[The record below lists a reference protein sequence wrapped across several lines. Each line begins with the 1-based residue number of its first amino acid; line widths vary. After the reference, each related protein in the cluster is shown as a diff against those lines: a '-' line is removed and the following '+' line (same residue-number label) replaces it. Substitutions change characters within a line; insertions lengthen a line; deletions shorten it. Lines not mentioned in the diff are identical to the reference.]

1 MSTSNLISS
10 QEKVSNEDSIISSS
24 TAISLLTEPITQDIT
39 KGQNANLIEKN
50 IEQRITEILSY
61 LHSDSNL
68 ANTKIPILKY
78 LQSLLLSVEF
88 NSEILLRKTINEK
101 DKLNLYKVIIQQYI
115 FYTNIGNK
123 KEEEEN
129 YRSELQNLFLLLL
142 SQVILEKDSYHYI
155 LSPLINFINRK
166 NISNSNKKNSSA
178 GTPSNDYDSTINLKP
193 EHFQRV
199 LLLLRFFYGY
209 YNNESSINYF
219 FFSGDSDSSI
229 IIPNKENNLDRNK
242 KILNLDET
250 LCVMLFIKVMKSEY
264 IKAIDPKI
272 NFKLFEM
279 KFQDKKNSICINI
292 DTDNQLT
299 SPLCKDPLLKLDENE
314 MNCVLIKLIPNKKK
328 TIINSE
334 IYVGITRVDLPPIS
348 MLELEK
354 DKNTKNNCEIKEII
368 LFQNFIG
375 ICSNIII
382 YKEKKSEGLPKFLLS
397 DNERVKI
404 SLMKNDTN
412 NNNNINEN
420 NRQSIHWNF
429 PNGIYNEKIYSSFM
443 EAELVEKQDNILGKL
458 NINNTKGYYNN
469 YIDFLNN
476 NIISIYIP
484 TRYMIPVQHEEKTI
498 QNTSQL
504 ILVDS
509 INGLHAEFNTRTP
522 GLNGVHIFPHLYE
535 DDLSI
540 LGGITHLLPILEL
553 MLEHD
558 EFLNSE
564 NFYLFFELI
573 TIYVFSPKFQKAL
586 SKDKSNF
593 FKNLSYFLE
602 RIPEIFFNDV
612 LAENFKAIL
621 VFLCPPDEPN
631 KNYKE
636 LCSQFHN
643 YILINEKILLK
654 FNENNQI
661 KLLNQVCT
669 TISKCDFDIDII
681 KIIRIIL
688 HYDKNRKY
696 KFCCKNHCDYFNQVY
711 SVMEPELS
719 KILEPIYKLL
729 EKIFEKTYF
738 KLMQQYENLNINNN
752 QTKNNKKNNNKN
764 VVTLSEMKFEERN
777 NLYYLFYLLTYN
789 ISPCL
794 QKMIIDLCIKL
805 ISNKSFINFLTV
817 FDSKKELFDIILFVF
832 KTSIF
837 DVKISAIN
845 LLFLI
850 EKKYNWSH
858 FENNDIR
865 IFFKNELLPVFLLD
879 EVGGDENNNL
889 EIETNEINEIN
900 NIEEDND
907 TKKINNILK
916 RKKELNVS
924 ESYKYT
930 KSDEYGL
937 MQDIE
942 VDSQKYVLFSPSK
955 MEKTICK
962 LYNKKKYRYII
973 GDLYIKIFEYIHD
986 NDLILDLLIKTVSNG
1001 DISLI
1006 YNFLTTIKN
1015 IIDSSSITKQTI
1027 LYNEIIN
1034 KDLFLQFILD
1044 VNLQLYILNNNRDK
1058 DKKFITSFS
1067 LDAYKNSNVSED
1079 LETPLTED
1087 EKKKM
1092 IKQCL
1097 KDCESILLFI
1107 FTQNIRKL
1115 DYLLSWGKYYEHLRE
1130 ENILYD
1136 HIYEFINEI
1145 FLSLLTSKKTTIK
1158 TFDERFDLT
1167 KPEIQSTLYY
1177 FNIFFEF
1184 ITFFKLKFNDS
1195 FFLLNKLEMTKIL
1208 EENLKLILC
1217 NQESFK
1223 IENLT
1228 PFQEMQKVD
1237 DKVKS
1242 FPFITVVSKILNP
1255 IWIGGDKKTFK
1266 SENEIYS
1273 KHINGFINKNTFNNE
1288 LEILFYNFGENFF
1301 GNNKNI
1307 CNRGMNLITTLYHF
1321 FTILLN
1327 VGGEKREIGDCFKDF
1342 RLYLLLLIIAPP
1354 TINISESIKKKKWPN
1369 ESQNAEMRNTI
1380 HYILFDSIFFLY
1392 AKLQNLKIQEKEYKA
1407 KPEEEESKKNIECI
1421 LILRQLYMKNL
1432 GFLLKV
1438 LNKIYRGFKADE
1450 LRNKGFKL
1458 FNNKTKVIER
1468 IKNSGAF
1475 SFINELYEEC
1485 FIQKKRNDSLKKNHL
1500 NANDFIQL
1508 EFDINTPEKEK
1519 EKEKNN
1525 DNDNG
1530 NEPIMKKFDSEKK
1543 IPTFK
1548 NLEKLEKDNLIPNKS
1563 EVLENKNI
1571 PITENDKNNLTI
1583 NSENNYLDDI
1593 CAINFNAGEG
1603 KDIDLTED
1611 NLKKLEK
1618 YINLFLED
1626 ENIRYYYENHLEQ
1639 NKQYL
1644 YSFTATI
1651 ETRQR
1656 KIKSI
1661 IPLFDNRKNIKNYPN
1676 DICLMP
1682 YYYQENKYKNELMK
1696 NIEKISRYLR
1706 DEIKLSK
1713 KILEMEEIRKEVDY
1727 RNEKKKLFKFKSIW
1741 SYDDFFYDTKKYK
1754 LKYKLLNHLT
1764 SDFTRIFLTP
1774 ISDIDY
1780 YLPKFTQFKGDIFRN
1795 ELGENSAY
1803 PISKLI
1809 DISFSKCNNKD
1820 KDKNKNEINN
1830 NTPENV
1836 KRKNSNDISNNNNS
1850 MISFDSLNFSSTSN
1864 QENINNKI
1872 NPIYELYQEYYSFL
1886 KDKELIEAK
1895 EPENSINSYDPY
1907 DLKLFQYFIEKNH
1920 LHNKGIYLQ
1929 CEACLIK
1936 LPYHIKGIIF
1946 VNNEEIGFYSYDIKK
1961 SEKDEDYDSDKKL
1974 CFGAIFHEQRE
1985 KYKDYFIKIPFT
1997 QIELLLKRRYYF
2009 KRNVLEVFT
2018 QNKKSYL
2025 FRIDETKSES
2035 FFNDIITNNQKS
2047 KFNVEFDNITIENN
2061 KSEDKIGLVNK
2072 TNLLFEYNNYRS
2084 LFFTKRFTKVTTI
2097 KNIYIKWINWEI
2109 STFTLLNYL
2118 NLFSSRSY
2126 HDINQYPVFP
2136 WIITDYKNKE
2146 IPDLSLDNNPNN
2158 LNNSQY
2164 VPIIRPMGTPVGMF
2178 DFTEEAKERK
2188 DNYLMNFSNPDV
2200 KNPDDNYDR
2209 YGSHYSTGLNLT
2221 YYLVRVF
2228 PYSYTRIE
2236 MQGKNF
2242 DDPNRL
2248 FNALDNSFEC
2258 VISQKSDLRELI
2270 PEFFCFP
2277 EMFYNLNDLN
2287 LGEVMDEKIK
2297 QMKPVND
2304 ILLPPWANNDGYN
2317 FIKLH
2322 REMLESVEISE
2333 KIHDWFNIIFGSK
2346 QKGKKAK
2353 AINNLFNKQTYDEFD
2368 DDHKKAPDTE
2378 KIYQNRMV
2386 EFGVTPSQVFKN
2398 DADKRLNIK
2407 NLRKKPI
2414 LFDFMTKKGKKPNMV
2429 FSLDTIDEIKL
2440 RESEI
2445 YVEGEPY
2452 KLFSSWK
2459 KDEEHKHEKMLFLY
2473 SDKVK
2478 IISRSEKS
2486 FFKKNKNKAI
2496 KDKDKDIRDSKT
2508 KEKHKGSQ
2516 DNININKDINNNL
2529 NNSKGGKEE
2538 NEMEDFTKENN
2549 EIKEENSIDEKE
2561 IRIEDNTI
2569 IEETDIKDEEISE
2582 ITSSKDISKY
2592 NRTLFCPKFRMDSA
2606 LSPTII
2612 YDKGNYVALGGFY
2625 NGLITINKIDD
2636 NEKANKKNKNLKNIN
2651 LIFTHKFAP
2660 LSPVTIMKIDESESF
2675 IICANKMGCVFIF
2688 SIDIDN
2694 KLEWTLQKTFQ
2705 DNQKE
2710 ITALDLNENLNIFIT
2725 CDKEGYNN
2733 VYTFPQG
2740 KLFNSFKLNENQI
2753 HNKTLLTPIDNS
2765 NNNSNSISRSES
2777 NTNIS
2782 LTQNELFADIVII
2795 SHNPLPC
2802 FIFYIHSK
2810 KFLCVFSINF
2820 HFIIAKYDI
2829 DIVPNGLKKYSDCF
2843 RKDYLFIYNKNSKNI
2858 EIYDIISLNVVLRTS
2873 KFEYTFV
2880 DFYFSKQMEHA
2891 LIMVKNDDDK
2901 IENTSTN
2908 NKDKNLKKNCKILL
2922 LIAPGKE
2929 DGKTG

>member
-1 MSTSNLISS
+1 MSTKNLISA

-24 TAISLLTEPITQDIT
+24 TSISISTEPITQDIT

-61 LHSDSNL
+61 LQSDSNL
-68 ANTKIPILKY
+68 ANNKIPILKY

-115 FYTNIGNK
+115 FYTNAGNK

-142 SQVILEKDSYHYI
+142 SQVVLEKDSYHYI

-166 NISNSNKKNSSA
+166 NIINSNKKNSA
-178 GTPSNDYDSTINLKP
+178 GIPPSDSDSTINLKP
-193 EHFQRV
+193 EHLQRV
-199 LLLLRFFYGY
+199 LLLLRYFYGY

-229 IIPNKENNLDRNK
+229 TISNKENNLDRNK

-250 LCVMLFIKVMKSEY
+250 LCIMMFIKVMKSEY
-264 IKAIDPKI
+264 IKAINPKI

-279 KFQDKKNSICINI
+279 KFQEKKNSICINI

-299 SPLCKDPLLKLDENE
+299 SPMCKDPLIKLDENE
-314 MNCVLIKLIPNKKK
+314 MNCVLIKLSANKKK

-334 IYVGITRVDLPPIS
+334 LYVGITRVDLPPIS
-348 MLELEK
+348 MIELEK
-354 DKNTKNNCEIKEII
+354 DKNAKNNCEIKEIA
-368 LFQNFIG
+368 LFKNFIG

-382 YKEKKSEGLPKFLLS
+382 YKEKKNEGLPKFLLS
-397 DNERVKI
+397 DNERVRI

-412 NNNNINEN
+412 NNNNINET

-429 PNGIYNEKIYSSFM
+429 PNGIYNEKLYSYFIQ
-443 EAELVEKQDNILGKL
+443 AELVEKQDNITGKL
-458 NINNTKGYYNN
+458 NINNNKGYYNN

-476 NIISIYIP
+476 NLISIYIP
-484 TRYMIPVQHEEKTI
+484 TRYMIPAQNEEKTI

-509 INGLHAEFNTRTP
+509 INGLNAEFNTRTP
-522 GLNGVHIFPHLYE
+522 GLNGVHIFPNLYE

-553 MLEHD
+553 MLEHN

-586 SKDKSNF
+586 AKDKSNF

-602 RIPEIFFNDV
+602 RIPEKFFNDV

-661 KLLNQVCT
+661 KLMNQICT

-688 HYDKNRKY
+688 HYDKNRKF
-696 KFCCKNHCDYFNQVY
+696 KFCCKKHCDYFNQVY

-719 KILEPIYKLL
+719 KILEPIHKLL
-729 EKIFEKTYF
+729 EKIFEKTYD
-738 KLMQQYENLNINNN
+738 KLMSQYENLNINN
-752 QTKNNKKNNNKN
+752 QTKNNKKNSCKN
-764 VVTLSEMKFEERN
+764 LITFSEMKFEERN

-789 ISPCL
+789 ISPCS
-794 QKMIIDLCIKL
+794 QYMIIDLCIKF
-805 ISNKSFINFLTV
+805 ISSNSFNNFLSV
-817 FDSKKELFDIILFVF
+817 FDSKNELFDILLFVF

-837 DVKISAIN
+837 DIKIRALE
-845 LLFLI
+845 LLLNI
-850 EKKYNWSH
+850 EKKNNWSH
-858 FENNDIR
+858 FANNNIK
-865 IFFKNELLPVFLLD
+865 IFFQNEILPVFLLD

-889 EIETNEINEIN
+889 EIEKNENEIN
-900 NIEEDND
+900 IEEEKDKNQ
-907 TKKINNILK
+907 TNNILE
-916 RKKELNVS
+916 RKQELNIYA
-924 ESYKYT
+924 SYKYK
-930 KSDEYGL
+930 KSDKYGIIH
-937 MQDIE
+937 DIE
-942 VDSQKYVLFSPSK
+942 IDREKYVLFSPTK
-955 MEKTICK
+955 MEKNICK
-962 LYNKKKYRYII
+962 LFYKKKYRYIAEEMFF
-973 GDLYIKIFEYIHD
+973 KIFEFIYD
-986 NDLILDLLIKTVSNG
+986 NELILDLLIKIVSNG
-1001 DISLI
+1001 DLSLI
-1006 YNFLTTIKN
+1006 SNFLSNFKSIL
-1015 IIDSSSITKQTI
+1015 DSSDITKHAI

-1044 VNLQLYILNNNRDK
+1044 INLQLYIINNNRDK
-1058 DKKFITSFS
+1058 NKIFNTSFP

-1097 KDCESILLFI
+1097 KDCENILLFI

-1130 ENILYD
+1130 ENIIYD
-1136 HIYEFINEI
+1136 YIYDFINEI
-1145 FLSLLTSKKTTIK
+1145 FLAILTTKKKTIITL
-1158 TFDERFDLT
+1158 TERSDLA

-1184 ITFFKLKFNDS
+1184 ITFFKLKYNDS
-1195 FFLLNKLEMTKIL
+1195 FFLMNKSETNKII

-1217 NQESFK
+1217 NQESFNT
-1223 IENLT
+1223 ENLT
-1228 PFQEMQKVD
+1228 PFQETQKVD

-1255 IWIGGDKKTFK
+1255 IWMGGDKKTFK
-1266 SENEIYS
+1266 TENEIYS
-1273 KHINGFINKNTFNNE
+1273 KHINGCINKNTYINE

-1327 VGGEKREIGDCFKDF
+1327 VGGEQQEISDNFKDF

-1354 TINISESIKKKKWPN
+1354 TINITESIKKKKWPN
-1369 ESQNAEMRNTI
+1369 ETQNLEMRKTI
-1380 HYILFDSIFFLY
+1380 HYIIFDSIFFLY
-1392 AKLQNLKIQEKEYKA
+1392 HKLNNLKMQEKEYNK

-1421 LILRQLYMKNL
+1421 LKLRKLYMENL
-1432 GFLLKV
+1432 GFLLKI

-1450 LRNKGFKL
+1450 MSNKGFKL
-1458 FNNKTKVIER
+1458 FNNKTKIIER
-1468 IKNSGAF
+1468 IRNSGAF
-1475 SFINELYEEC
+1475 SFINEFYEEC
-1485 FIQKKRNDSLKKNHL
+1485 FIQKKINEPLKKNNI

-1508 EFDINTPEKEK
+1508 EFNINTPEKEK
-1519 EKEKNN
+1519 EIKKND
-1525 DNDNG
+1525 DNN
-1530 NEPIMKKFDSEKK
+1530 NELILKKQESEKT
-1543 IPTFK
+1543 IP
-1548 NLEKLEKDNLIPNKS
+1548 NLKMEQLDKSDELIPNKTV
-1563 EVLENKNI
+1563 VLENNNI
-1571 PITENDKNNLTI
+1571 NKDNDNNNLAI
-1583 NSENNYLDDI
+1583 NLANNYLDDI
-1593 CAINFNAGEG
+1593 CTINFITGEM
-1603 KDIDLTED
+1603 KDITLPYD
-1611 NLKKLEK
+1611 NFKKLEK

-1626 ENIRYYYENHLEQ
+1626 ENIKAYFENHLEQ
-1639 NKQYL
+1639 NTQYL
-1644 YSFTATI
+1644 YPFTATI

-1656 KIKSI
+1656 KIKSM

-1682 YYYQENKYKNELMK
+1682 YYYRENKYKNELMK

-1764 SDFTRIFLTP
+1764 SDFTKIFLTP

-1803 PISKLI
+1803 PISKLV
-1809 DISFSKCNNKD
+1809 DISFSKYNN
-1820 KDKNKNEINN
+1820 KDKNKNDTN
-1830 NTPENV
+1830 NTSENT
-1836 KRKNSNDISNNNNS
+1836 KRKNSNDTNNGNNNNNNNNS
-1850 MISFDSLNFSSTSN
+1850 MISFDSLNFSSLSN

-1872 NPIYELYQEYYSFL
+1872 NPIYELNQEYYSFL
-1886 KDKELIEAK
+1886 KDKELIEIK
-1895 EPENSINSYDPY
+1895 EQENSINSYDPY
-1907 DLKLFQYFIEKNH
+1907 DLKLFQDFIEKNH

-1961 SEKDEDYDSDKKL
+1961 TENDEDYDWDKKL
-1974 CFGAIFHEQRE
+1974 CFGSIFHEQTE

-2025 FRIDETKSES
+2025 FRIDETKSEI
-2035 FFNDIITNNQKS
+2035 FFNDIISNNQKS
-2047 KFNVEFDNITIENN
+2047 KFNVDFENITIENN

-2109 STFTLLNYL
+2109 STFTLINYL

-2136 WIITDYKNKE
+2136 WIITNYTNKE
-2146 IPDLSLDNNPNN
+2146 IPDLTLDNNPNN
-2158 LNNSQY
+2158 LNNNKY
-2164 VPIIRPMGTPVGMF
+2164 IPIIRPMGTPVGMF

-2188 DNYLMNFSNPDV
+2188 DNYLMNFSNPDE
-2200 KNPDDNYDR
+2200 KNPDENYDR

-2287 LGEVMDEKIK
+2287 LGEVFDEKIK
-2297 QMKPVND
+2297 QNKLVND
-2304 ILLPPWANNDGYN
+2304 IILPPWANNDGYN

-2353 AINNLFNKQTYDEFD
+2353 AINNLFNVQTYDEFD
-2368 DDHKKAPDTE
+2368 DKHKTSSIGE

-2414 LFDFMTKKGKKPNMV
+2414 LFDFMTKKGKKQNMV

-2445 YVEGEPY
+2445 NIEGEPY
-2452 KLFSSWK
+2452 KIFSSWK
-2459 KDEEHKHEKMLFLY
+2459 KDEELKHEKMLLLY

-2478 IISRSEKS
+2478 IITRSEKS
-2486 FFKKNKNKAI
+2486 FFKNNKSKANRDKNNNKDKTKDKNKGN
-2496 KDKDKDIRDSKT
+2496 
-2508 KEKHKGSQ
+2508 Q

-2529 NNSKGGKEE
+2529 NNSKDNKEE
-2538 NEMEDFTKENN
+2538 NEMEDLNK
-2549 EIKEENSIDEKE
+2549 EIKEENSIDEDE
-2561 IRIEDNTI
+2561 IKIEDNSI
-2569 IEETDIKDEEISE
+2569 IEDSDIKEEEISE

-2592 NRTLFCPKFRMDSA
+2592 NRALFCPKCRMDSA

-2625 NGLITINKIDD
+2625 NGLIVINKIEE
-2636 NEKANKKNKNLKNIN
+2636 NEKSNKKNKNLKNIN
-2651 LIFTHKFAP
+2651 LIFTHKFSP
-2660 LSPVTIMKIDESESF
+2660 ISPVTIMKIDESESF

-2688 SIDIDN
+2688 SINIEN
-2694 KLEWTLQKTFQ
+2694 KLEWTFQKIFQ

-2710 ITALDLNENLNIFIT
+2710 ITSLDLNENLNIFIT

-2753 HNKTLLTPIDNS
+2753 HNKTLFTPIDNS
-2765 NNNSNSISRSES
+2765 NNSTSISRSES

-2782 LTQNELFADIVII
+2782 LTQGELYADIVII

-2802 FIFYIHSK
+2802 YIFYIHSK
-2810 KFLCVFSINF
+2810 KCLCVFSINF
-2820 HFIIAKYDI
+2820 HFINAKYNI
-2829 DIVPNGLKKYSDCF
+2829 DVVPNGLKKYSDCF
-2843 RKDYLFIYNKNSKNI
+2843 RKDYLFIYNKNAKDI
-2858 EIYDIISLNVVLRTS
+2858 EIYDIISLDVVLRSS
-2873 KFEYTFV
+2873 KFDYTFV

-2891 LIMVKNDDDK
+2891 LIMVKSDDDK
-2901 IENTSTN
+2901 KENTNTN
-2908 NKDKNLKKNCKILL
+2908 NKDKNMKKNYKILL
-2922 LIAPGKE
+2922 MNAPGKE